1 MHEVNHSRRHPAQ
14 FWGDGP
20 TDQRGARTDLQ
31 RSQTLEL
38 QTSKP
43 SNVGQYVPDCILLS
57 KTAALRSEVLR
68 RTCFFHNLELLFR
81 CLFLLRGYMH
91 WQTPWIGFG
100 GYGSFSWA
108 SFSPWVHECW
118 AAHLPHTIHPKK
130 GLPSDTQRA
139 WAFSWWNLH
148 PFSIALTHGQRP
160 WQSIHSGLWAGAA
173 YYVLVFSLHLLVV
186 WCFQAWTT
194 CAVWFQTTNKERFQ
208 RSSLTSLWKKN
219 IYRVQSSLLWVLS
232 TLIRWLD
239 KWQTNLEYGPKTG
252 VDATLKFW
260 NICKG
265 YDGRDVPTK
274 VACCGSQHLCR
285 TYDVQKSEG
294 WLTFKKQ
301 PFQNVTSYVTSHRT
315 SSAYRTKIC
324 WFHERNDAWNHVESI
339 QIQRI
344 QTVWIL

>member
-1 MHEVNHSRRHPAQ
+1 MMKSASFLN
-14 FWGDGP
+14 
-20 TDQRGARTDLQ
+20 
-31 RSQTLEL
+31 RSDAWAKALTIN
-38 QTSKP
+38 P
-43 SNVGQYVPDCILLS
+43 
-57 KTAALRSEVLR
+57 LRSLGWG
-68 RTCFFHNLELLFR
+68 C
-81 CLFLLRGYMH
+81 LLRA
-91 WQTPWIGFG
+91 GF
-100 GYGSFSWA
+100 FL
-108 SFSPWVHECW
+108 
-118 AAHLPHTIHPKK
+118 AA
-130 GLPSDTQRA
+130 A
-139 WAFSWWNLH
+139 
-148 PFSIALTHGQRP
+148 
-160 WQSIHSGLWAGAA
+160 
-173 YYVLVFSLHLLVV
+173 

-194 CAVWFQTTNKERFQ
+194 CAVWFQTANKERFQ

-219 IYRVQSSLLWVLS
+219 IYRVQSSLLWVLN

-265 YDGRDVPTK
+265 YDGCDVPTK

-294 WLTFKKQ
+294 WPTFKKP

-339 QIQRI
+339 PNSTNPNSLD
-344 QTVWIL
+344 TVNVGNPNKNKHKPFLFYHHFYGLLIKI